1 MTERIAGRYRPVAPL
16 PTLGGVQRE
25 LAVDEV
31 ADHRVAVACLVAGD
45 KVGAV
50 ELLLRTFQAL
60 RHASLAPVLDVV
72 SLGDGTVFQVEA
84 QADGPLLDSAVMMP
98 QASVLLVVADIADA
112 LGVLHASGQ
121 THGGLVDSA
130 VVLDASGRPVVMGVG
145 LGVAHALVSGL
156 PTPTVSDDMRALGA
170 ILYRLVT
177 GHEPSQ
183 PATAPA
189 SLSAAIAP
197 ALNGLILALLS
208 DDARQP
214 PPPAVLVAERLR
226 AMAGV
231 DLPATLVPAPL
242 KQPPLPM
249 MPRRGISDAA
259 LAAIVGAIALLAIVL
274 AIAAVNGSDFFDD
287 GDSTASLDVP
297 TFTLPEPDSLTL
309 TVTGGDELPLPGVV
323 TDSMIVPTDTMPV
336 DSFEVFTDTVATVPE
351 TIDTTGVTTI
361 SG

>member
-31 ADHRVAVACLVAGD
+31 ADHRVAVACLAAGD

-121 THGGLVDSA
+121 THGGLVTSA

-177 GHEPSQ
+177 GHEPARP
-183 PATAPA
+183 PASPA
-189 SLSAAIAP
+189 SLAPEVAP

-208 DDARQP
+208 DDARR

-287 GDSTASLDVP
+287 GDSAASLDVP

-323 TDSMIVPTDTMPV
+323 TDSMIVPTDILPV
-336 DSFEVFTDTVATVPE
+336 DSFEVFTDTPMTVPE

>member
-177 GHEPSQ
+177 GHEPAQ
-183 PATAPA
+183 PPASPA
-189 SLSAAIAP
+189 SLAPEVAP

-208 DDARQP
+208 DDARQ

-274 AIAAVNGSDFFDD
+274 AIAVVNGSDFFDD

-336 DSFEVFTDTVATVPE
+336 DSFEVFTDTVA
-351 TIDTTGVTTI
+351 DGTGDD
-361 SG
+361 

>member
-16 PTLGGVQRE
+16 PTLGRVQRE

-31 ADHRVAVACLVAGD
+31 ADHRVAVARLAAGD

-72 SLGDGTVFQVEA
+72 SLGDGTVVQVEA

-145 LGVAHALVSGL
+145 LGVAHALISGL

-177 GHEPSQ
+177 GHEPAQ
-183 PATAPA
+183 PLASPA
-189 SLSAAIAP
+189 SLAPEVAP